1 MNGQK
6 VTPSGG
12 TPTTSI
18 ERAER
23 TRQIADARE
32 EGASWKAIAT
42 RFGVSVKTA
51 QRARA
56 EHLRAAAL
64 VEPNA
69 LDQFKGAEILAR
81 VIGAQLGALD
91 RLEQLAANA
100 DSSSAGVGAC
110 RAISSTGADL
120 IDSLVQA
127 GRLPDRSEG
136 YELRLRSETAKIMA
150 AVYRLMSELDIP
162 RERLGPAVEAER
174 ALAKRV

>member
-1 MNGQK
+1 MTQ
-6 VTPSGG
+6 SGG
-12 TPTTSI
+12 TPTTSTSA
-18 ERAER
+18 RAARNSAIAEARSAGESWRSIANRFAVSER
-23 TRQIADARE
+23 TARRGQE
-32 EGASWKAIAT
+32 
-42 RFGVSVKTA
+42 
-51 QRARA
+51 

-81 VIGAQLGALD
+81 IIHAQLGALD

-150 AVYRLMSELDIP
+150 AVYRLMSELGIP